1 MGIIAHTMVKG
12 LLTALAQGGWK
23 PIIARFPKGAGPY
36 RRPITPPK
44 ANKPKKVTMASDSS
58 LVGIIIGSQSD
69 LDVMRNASE
78 TLDDLGIANEIKIL
92 SAHRN
97 PEQVNEYAATARQRG
112 LKVIIAGA
120 GMAAALPGVVAAQT
134 PLPVLG
140 VPMET
145 RVMGGMDSLLSMAQM
160 PGGIP
165 VGTLAI
171 GKTGAKNAALLA
183 AAILALS
190 DEGVAGR
197 LDAFRN
203 KQNQAIAEVPAK

>member
-1 MGIIAHTMVKG
+1 
-12 LLTALAQGGWK
+12 
-23 PIIARFPKGAGPY
+23 
-36 RRPITPPK
+36 
-44 ANKPKKVTMASDSS
+44 MASDSP

-69 LDVMRNASE
+69 HDVMRNASK
-78 TLDDLGIANEIKIL
+78 TLDNLGIANEMKIL

-145 RVMGGMDSLLSMAQM
+145 RVMGGIDSLLSMAQM

-171 GKTGAKNAALLA
+171 GKAGAKNAALLA

>member
-1 MGIIAHTMVKG
+1 
-12 LLTALAQGGWK
+12 
-23 PIIARFPKGAGPY
+23 
-36 RRPITPPK
+36 
-44 ANKPKKVTMASDSS
+44 MASDSP
-58 LVGIIIGSQSD
+58 LVGIIMGSQSD

-78 TLDDLGIANEIKIL
+78 TLDDLGISNEIKIL

-97 PEQVNEYAATARQRG
+97 PEQVNEYAATARERG

-171 GKTGAKNAALLA
+171 GKAGAKNAALLA

-197 LDAFRN
+197 LDAFRK
-203 KQNQAIAEVPAK
+203 KQNEAIAEVPAK

>member
-1 MGIIAHTMVKG
+1 
-12 LLTALAQGGWK
+12 
-23 PIIARFPKGAGPY
+23 
-36 RRPITPPK
+36 
-44 ANKPKKVTMASDSS
+44 MASDSP
-58 LVGIIIGSQSD
+58 LVGIIMGSQSD

-78 TLDDLGIANEIKIL
+78 TLDDLGISNEMKIL

-120 GMAAALPGVVAAQT
+120 GMAAALPGVVAAGT

-145 RVMGGMDSLLSMAQM
+145 RVMGGMDSLLSMSQM

-171 GKTGAKNAALLA
+171 GKAGAKNAALLA

-197 LDAFRN
+197 LDAFRK
-203 KQNQAIAEVPAK
+203 KQNEAINEVPAK

>member
-1 MGIIAHTMVKG
+1 
-12 LLTALAQGGWK
+12 
-23 PIIARFPKGAGPY
+23 
-36 RRPITPPK
+36 
-44 ANKPKKVTMASDSS
+44 MASDSPI
-58 LVGIIIGSQSD
+58 VGIIMGSQSD

-171 GKTGAKNAALLA
+171 GKAGAKNAALLA